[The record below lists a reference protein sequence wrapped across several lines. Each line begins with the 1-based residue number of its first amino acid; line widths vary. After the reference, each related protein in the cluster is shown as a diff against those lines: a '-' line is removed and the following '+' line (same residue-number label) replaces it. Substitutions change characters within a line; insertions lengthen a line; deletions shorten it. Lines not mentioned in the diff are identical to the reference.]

1 MLTSKNDVP
10 KLLDKITK
18 KANQGILFL
27 SPLAVIHNLY
37 SMRPKSIAAIC
48 SIALLIS
55 PLSYA
60 LPDDREKPMD
70 ASANNATL
78 DDATGLTTLTG
89 DVKVVQGSMNITA
102 SKLVIYKDKNGDVS
116 KMIATGNPAFFSQQQ
131 QANQPVSKA
140 WGSTMNYSV
149 TKQTVT
155 ITGNARVEQLKDK
168 FTGQKIVYHMDKA
181 LVQATGGKQRVKMIL
196 QPKGNN

>member
-1 MLTSKNDVP
+1 MLKNKNDVP
-10 KLLDKITK
+10 MLLDKTTK
-18 KANQGILFL
+18 KANRGTLFF
-27 SPLAVIHNLY
+27 SPLAFIY
-37 SMRPKSIAAIC
+37 RMRRAQPKSIAALC
-48 SIALLIS
+48 SLALLIS

-70 ASANNATL
+70 AAANNATL
-78 DDATGLTTLTG
+78 DDKTGLTTLTG

-102 SKLVIYKDKNGDVS
+102 NKLVIYKDKNGDVS

-131 QANQPVSKA
+131 QVNQPVSKA

-149 TKQTVT
+149 AKQTVT

-168 FTGQKIVYHMDKA
+168 FTGQKIVYHMDRA

-196 QPKGNN
+196 QPKGNK

>member
-10 KLLDKITK
+10 MLLDKTSK

-27 SPLAVIHNLY
+27 SPLAVIHSLY
-37 SMRPKSIAAIC
+37 SMRSKSIAAIS

-78 DDATGLTTLTG
+78 DDKTGLTTLTG

-116 KMIATGNPAFFSQQQ
+116 KMIATGAPAFFSQQQ

-149 TKQTVT
+149 ANQTVT
-155 ITGNARVEQLKDK
+155 ITGNARVEQQKDK